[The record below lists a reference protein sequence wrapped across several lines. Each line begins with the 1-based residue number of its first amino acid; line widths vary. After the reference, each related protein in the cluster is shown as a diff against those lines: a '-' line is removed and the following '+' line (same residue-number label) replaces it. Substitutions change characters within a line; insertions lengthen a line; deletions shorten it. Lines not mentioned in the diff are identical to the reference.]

1 MIEQKCFLF
10 FVSVGDHVISR
21 FHDENVMKATPFYKQ
36 NNNYALATLFG
47 TFLPIMLNYDVKFPY
62 CTFYGGQKHDDDF
75 LGLALDNV
83 TLLDISSELK
93 KSQRT
98 LRKNVAVAVNVA
110 VVRAYEY

>member
-1 MIEQKCFLF
+1 M
-10 FVSVGDHVISR
+10 SVGDHVISR
-21 FHDENVMKATPFYKQ
+21 FHDENVMKATLFYKQ

-75 LGLALDNV
+75 FFSFLTWDWALDNI
-83 TLLDISSELK
+83 TSLDISSGLK
-93 KSQRT
+93 KSQQT